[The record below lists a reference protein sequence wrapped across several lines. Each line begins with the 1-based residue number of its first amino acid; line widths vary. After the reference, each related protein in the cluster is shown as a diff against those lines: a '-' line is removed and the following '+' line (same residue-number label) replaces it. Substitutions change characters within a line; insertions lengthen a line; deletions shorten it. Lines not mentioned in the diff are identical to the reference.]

1 MKNMMPSGGLGRKN
15 QSTENR
21 FEHAQRYQQ
30 SRQQAW
36 IVFGAQADLPFLRL
50 LKAGFRHCYV
60 LIHDGRYWM
69 TVDPMLHYMDV
80 RVHYD
85 IDPAFDFP
93 AYLRAGGYDVVPAS
107 IARHGRKAA
116 ILRPFSCVEV
126 VKRYLG
132 IRNPFILTPWQLRC
146 YVQKQM
152 RHAADGSFSQPLPTS
167 QEISHG

>member
-1 MKNMMPSGGLGRKN
+1 MKERVSSGMPGQQN
-15 QSTENR
+15 QSTANR
-21 FEHAQRYQQ
+21 SGTARICGQPH
-30 SRQQAW
+30 QQAW
-36 IVFGAQADLPFLRL
+36 VVFGAQADLPFLRL

-60 LIHDGRYWM
+60 LIHDGCHWM

-107 IARHGRKAA
+107 IARHGRKPA

-132 IRNPFILTPWQLRC
+132 IRNPFVLTPWQLRR

-152 RHAADGSFSQPLPTS
+152 RHAADGSFFHPLPTS
-167 QEISHG
+167 QEIFHG